1 MNAMLIE
8 LDSKPST
15 SRPGK
20 GSSVS
25 VGTVRRRGTLM
36 LTAVREALVRRAG
49 VSRLGDTGSA
59 LASGDAVVLDDGAVL
74 ERDAVSTLEAHATA
88 VMKFELQAKKSG

>member
-1 MNAMLIE
+1 
-8 LDSKPST
+8 
-15 SRPGK
+15 
-20 GSSVS
+20 
-25 VGTVRRRGTLM
+25 M